1 MVQTF
6 PLCLTPALTDHPN
19 NNNNRCIN
27 NYRGS
32 VRQWAHQNIICNQIK
47 EKIFQ
52 VKITELSEFIYV
64 CKFGIIPI
72 HYLQLKLFHV
82 QVTSL

>member
-27 NYRGS
+27 NYKGDI
-32 VRQWAHQNIICNQIK
+32 RQWAHQNIICNQIK
-47 EKIFQ
+47 EKKLNNAQRPISEVVLS
-52 VKITELSEFIYV
+52 VKTKYFELYV
-64 CKFGIIPI
+64 
-72 HYLQLKLFHV
+72 
-82 QVTSL
+82 

>member
-64 CKFGIIPI
+64 CEFGIMPI
-72 HYLQLKLFHV
+72 HYLQL
-82 QVTSL
+82 